1 MKTHK
6 CLILLSILSAV
17 VSVVLYGVTFF
28 QSVSML
34 EFQYA
39 QILLFLAEMFLV
51 LTILFS
57 IFLAISFKNVLSLP
71 KFKKIIIGL
80 VLACVAVCILVTGYG
95 LLSCYNLYTPENIM
109 ENDKDYVQKFMPYHN
124 ILDDYKESTDLSVS
138 HIPGTDYVYINC
150 YGTSELGI
158 PLNYEV
164 EYFKSVSPFMNMK
177 FRFERMV
184 LSPLNRYDLDVVGVG
199 EDMEIDGTKLTVY
212 VENNDYAVLIKSF
225 GKTIYASLIN
235 VPDEV
240 TIEDFAK
247 EVIRQFELIDDA
259 TQKKVFLDAPLF

>member
-1 MKTHK
+1 MN
-6 CLILLSILSAV
+6 LIIMLTNHD
-17 VSVVLYGVTFF
+17 VTVPNAMEVF
-28 QSVSML
+28 
-34 EFQYA
+34 E
-39 QILLFLAEMFLV
+39 
-51 LTILFS
+51 
-57 IFLAISFKNVLSLP
+57 
-71 KFKKIIIGL
+71 
-80 VLACVAVCILVTGYG
+80 
-95 LLSCYNLYTPENIM
+95 SC
-109 ENDKDYVQKFMPYHN
+109 K
-124 ILDDYKESTDLSVS
+124 DLSDV
-138 HIPGTDYVYINC
+138 GF
-150 YGTSELGI
+150 
-158 PLNYEV
+158 
-164 EYFKSVSPFMNMK
+164 EYFESVSPFMNMK

-184 LSPLNRYDLDVVGVG
+184 LSPLNRYDLDVVAVG